1 MKQAPAV
8 APRPYRMH
16 NQIQHYA
23 WGKRD
28 GDALIPEL
36 LGIDPEPGTP
46 YAELWM
52 GAHPKAP
59 SEIEL
64 PDGTTVALNEWI
76 AEHPEAT
83 LGPEVMETYGQL
95 PFLFKILS
103 AAQSLSIQAHPTKS
117 EAVRLHAQD
126 PEHYPDTNH
135 KPELAIALD
144 GLTALTGFK
153 PFSELSETLTR
164 YPEIA
169 EFVGAPVA
177 NRIIEAEEPSTEE
190 QQALARELFTAMIER
205 AEADPDALMEAVDRL
220 ANRLSTW
227 FEGLREVE
235 VRFLELRQRYGSRD
249 IGLFALFLLNLIDL
263 TPGEGLFTDAGVP
276 HAYLN
281 GNIIECMANS
291 DNVVRV
297 GLTPKF
303 RDPKALLEIVDVTPQ
318 RPDILSGHPHVDR
331 GGMIRAVYET
341 PTEEFEVH
349 RWRLAPGTERRMEK
363 GAGPAILLIVEG
375 ALDISWADGH
385 ETFRQGEAVFL
396 PACLPDYSVHAREG
410 VEIFQAE
417 VPIT

>member
-1 MKQAPAV
+1 MKRPPAV

-23 WGKRD
+23 WGKRN
-28 GDALIPEL
+28 GDALIPAL
-36 LGIDPEPGTP
+36 LGIDPEPGIP

-64 PDGTTVALNEWI
+64 PDGTTVPLNEWI
-76 AEHPEAT
+76 AAHPEAT
-83 LGPEVMETYGQL
+83 LGPEVMATYREL
-95 PFLFKILS
+95 PFLLKILS
-103 AAQSLSIQAHPTKS
+103 AAESLSIQAHPTKA
-117 EAVRLHAQD
+117 EAERLHALD

-153 PFSELSETLTR
+153 PFPELQEVLTR

-177 NRIIEAEEPSTEE
+177 NAILEAEDPTLEE
-190 QQALARELFTAMIER
+190 QKALARELFTAMIER
-205 AEADPDALMEAVDRL
+205 AEADPDALMAAVDKLVSRL
-220 ANRLSTW
+220 TAW

-235 VRFLELRQRYGSRD
+235 IRFLELQQRYGSRD

-263 TPGEGLFTDAGVP
+263 APGEGLFTDAGVP
-276 HAYLN
+276 HAYLS

-303 RDPKALLEIVDVTPQ
+303 RDPQALLDIVDVTPK
-318 RPDILSGHPHVDR
+318 RPDILSGHPQMDR

-341 PTEEFEVH
+341 PAQEFEVH
-349 RWRLAPGTERRMEK
+349 RWCLAPGTERDMEK
-363 GAGPAILLIVEG
+363 GTGPAILLVIEG
-375 ALDISWADGH
+375 ALDISWGDGH
-385 ETFRQGEAVFL
+385 ETFRQGEVVFL
-396 PACLPDYSVHAREG
+396 PACLPGYRVHARDG
-410 VEIFQAE
+410 VEIFQAD
-417 VPIT
+417 VPIG